1 VVVGPGGRAIG
12 VRWFGAPADADGPV
26 VLWCH
31 GGLSCA
37 ADGIVL
43 DGPARQRGLRVLA
56 IDRPGI
62 GASAL
67 HPGRT
72 TGSFTDDVVAVLDGL
87 DLGATAGAVGWSL
100 GGQYALAAARIPT
113 RVPAAAV
120 VAGVPPLTWPGTRRS
135 LSTLDRSLLSLAHG
149 RVPEAVARAGFA
161 AVGRANARAAA
172 RSGPR
177 PSRMQVRT
185 LGEVDAAV
193 MAGPLG
199 PAIEQA
205 IADGTSS
212 AAGSLEEYR
221 AWWRPWGFEP
231 AEVSVP
237 VTVWRGDQDRL
248 VGADAVR
255 DLAAALPSASTQLVP
270 GVGHL
275 LLADGDLAGRVL
287 DDLLA

>member
-1 VVVGPGGRAIG
+1 
-12 VRWFGAPADADGPV
+12 
-26 VLWCH
+26 
-31 GGLSCA
+31 
-37 ADGIVL
+37 
-43 DGPARQRGLRVLA
+43 
-56 IDRPGI
+56 
-62 GASAL
+62 
-67 HPGRT
+67 
-72 TGSFTDDVVAVLDGL
+72 
-87 DLGATAGAVGWSL
+87 
-100 GGQYALAAARIPT
+100 
-113 RVPAAAV
+113 
-120 VAGVPPLTWPGTRRS
+120 
-135 LSTLDRSLLSLAHG
+135 
-149 RVPEAVARAGFA
+149 
-161 AVGRANARAAA
+161 
-172 RSGPR
+172 
-177 PSRMQVRT
+177 VRT

-255 DLAAALPSASTQLVP
+255 DLTAALPSASTQLVP